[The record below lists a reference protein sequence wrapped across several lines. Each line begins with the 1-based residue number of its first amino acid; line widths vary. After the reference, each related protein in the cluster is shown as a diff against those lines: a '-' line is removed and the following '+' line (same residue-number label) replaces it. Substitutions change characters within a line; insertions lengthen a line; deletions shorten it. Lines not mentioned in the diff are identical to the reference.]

1 MVRVRAVLKAVW
13 RAVRRGQGSFASI
26 GTNNFFLFTA
36 IFFQRQGGFLYLII
50 ALLMLFPLSADPLRK
65 IPAERLALWPLDRRE
80 WWILRV
86 LSPWL
91 NPIMWVL
98 AALTIWAVRHA
109 VTWQLLGAVGGLFAL
124 GFVLSDVGGG
134 AWDGFARRVPGFG
147 GLLGVLIQKNLRQ
160 MFSTLDF
167 WCALV
172 LSIAATVY
180 RAADRTA
187 PPEAFLLMSLLVML
201 ALSSYAQCLFGL
213 DGAGGLTRY
222 RLLPLRGWQILLAK
236 DAAFLMVAVAL
247 TLALNPLAGL
257 AAALAVL
264 TVGHEPSIKHLRPQV
279 RWRFSTGAPIGN
291 GVVQVFTMSIAANG
305 VARSSVLLM
314 IPCIAVYAS
323 SVWWHGR
330 RLDPETIARVI
341 ASK

>member
-13 RAVRRGQGSFASI
+13 KAVRRGQGSFASI

-65 IPAERLALWPLDRRE
+65 IPRERLVLWPLKRRE

-91 NPIMWVL
+91 NPVMWLL
-98 AALTIWAVRHA
+98 AALTVWAVRHK
-109 VTWQLLGAVGGLFAL
+109 VTWPLLGAIAGLFAL

-134 AWDGFARRVPGFG
+134 AWDALARRVPGR
-147 GLLGVLIQKNLRQ
+147 GLVKKNLRQ
-160 MFSTLDF
+160 MVSTLDF

-172 LSIAATVY
+172 LSVATSIY

-213 DGAGGLTRY
+213 DGEGGLTRY

-236 DAAFLMVAVAL
+236 DAAFLIVAVVL
-247 TLALNPLAGL
+247 TAALNPLAGL

-264 TVGHEPSIKHLRPQV
+264 AVGHEPSVNHLRPQV

-291 GVVQVFTMSIAANG
+291 GVVQVFAMSIAANG
-305 VARSSVLLM
+305 VARTSVWLL
-314 IPCIAVYAS
+314 IPCAAVYGGS
-323 SVWWHGR
+323 LWWFGR
-330 RLDPETIARVI
+330 RLE
-341 ASK
+341 

>member
-36 IFFQRQGGFLYLII
+36 ILFQRQGGFLYLII

-65 IPAERLALWPLDRRE
+65 IPAERLVLWPLDKRE

-91 NPIMWVL
+91 NPVMWVL
-98 AALTIWAVRHA
+98 AALTVWAARHA
-109 VTWQLLGAVGGLFAL
+109 LTWQLLGAVAGLFAL

-134 AWDGFARRVPGFG
+134 AFDRLARFVPGIG
-147 GLLGVLIQKNLRQ
+147 GLLGELVKKNLRQ
-160 MFSTLDF
+160 MISTLDF
-167 WCALV
+167 WCALA
-172 LSIAATVY
+172 LSVATTIY
-180 RAADRTA
+180 RVADRTA

-213 DGAGGLTRY
+213 DGEGGLTRY

-236 DAAFLMVAVAL
+236 DAAFLMVALVL
-247 TLALNPLAGL
+247 TLAFSPLAGL
-257 AAALAVL
+257 AAALIVL
-264 TVGHEPSIKHLRPQV
+264 AVGHEPSVKHLRPQV
-279 RWRFSTGAPIGN
+279 RWRFSTGAPLGN
-291 GVVQVFTMSIAANG
+291 GVVQVFAMSIAANG
-305 VARSSVLLM
+305 VSRTSVLLL
-314 IPCIAVYAS
+314 IPCVAIYGL
-323 SVWWHGR
+323 SVWWFGR
-330 RLDPETIARVI
+330 RMG
-341 ASK
+341 

>member
-13 RAVRRGQGSFASI
+13 RAVRRGEGSFASI

-36 IFFQRQGGFLYLII
+36 ILFQRQGGFLYLII

-65 IPAERLALWPLDRRE
+65 IPRARLVLWPLDKRE

-98 AALTIWAVRHA
+98 AALTVWAVRHA
-109 VTWQLLGAVGGLFAL
+109 VTWPLLGAVAGLFAL

-134 AWDGFARRVPGFG
+134 AWDGLARWVPGR
-147 GLLGVLIQKNLRQ
+147 GLVKKNLRQ
-160 MFSTLDF
+160 MISTLDF

-172 LSIAATVY
+172 LSIATTIY
-180 RAADRTA
+180 RIADRTA

-213 DGAGGLTRY
+213 DGEGGLTRY
-222 RLLPLRGWQILLAK
+222 GLLPLRGWQILLAK
-236 DAAFLMVAVAL
+236 DIAFLIVAVAL
-247 TLALNPLAGL
+247 TLAISPLAGL
-257 AAALAVL
+257 AAALIVL
-264 TVGHEPSIKHLRPQV
+264 AVGHDPSVKDMRPQV
-279 RWRFSTGAPIGN
+279 RWRFSTGAPLGN
-291 GVVQVFTMSIAANG
+291 GVVQVFGMSIAANG
-305 VARSSVLLM
+305 VARTSVLLL
-314 IPCIAVYAS
+314 IPCVAVYAIS
-323 SVWWHGR
+323 LWWFGR
-330 RLDPETIARVI
+330 RMEL
-341 ASK
+341 K

>member
-36 IFFQRQGGFLYLII
+36 ILFQRQGGFLYLIV

-65 IPAERLALWPLDRRE
+65 IPRERLVLWPLGRRE

-98 AALTIWAVRHA
+98 AALTVWAVRHA
-109 VTWQLLGAVGGLFAL
+109 VTWQLLGAVAGLFAL

-134 AWDGFARRVPGFG
+134 AWDALARWVPGR
-147 GLLGVLIQKNLRQ
+147 GLVKKNLRQ
-160 MFSTLDF
+160 MISTLDF
-167 WCALV
+167 WCALA
-172 LSIAATVY
+172 LSVATTIY
-180 RAADRTA
+180 RIADRTA
-187 PPEAFLLMSLLVML
+187 PAEAFLLMALLVIL

-213 DGAGGLTRY
+213 DGEGGLTRY

-236 DAAFLMVAVAL
+236 DVAFLMVAVVL
-247 TLALNPLAGL
+247 TLAFQPLAGL
-257 AAALAVL
+257 AAALIVL
-264 TVGHEPSIKHLRPQV
+264 AVGHDPSVKHLRPQV
-279 RWRFSTGAPIGN
+279 RWRFSTGAPLGN
-291 GVVQVFTMSIAANG
+291 GVVQVFAMSIAANG
-305 VARSSVLLM
+305 VTRTSVLLM
-314 IPCIAVYAS
+314 IPCVAIYGIS
-323 SVWWHGR
+323 LWWFGR
-330 RLDPETIARVI
+330 RIELNT
-341 ASK
+341 AS